1 MSNSFQVVAI
11 NGSPHMGIGNTGLMI
26 QMIRQGLEKEDI
38 SLEEI
43 FLAAKK
49 IEYCKGCAF
58 CLEHARCW
66 IKDDHAGIVE
76 KLMAADAII
85 LSSPVYFFHVTAQ
98 MKTFLDRSLAY
109 GHKPRPTWKPG
120 LAVSV
125 SAGRGETSV
134 ADYLGNA
141 LRVYGAFSVGALTAL
156 SVGLGEFWGKPAV
169 EARAADLARDLAAA
183 IKEKRRWPPT
193 DRDLTFWH
201 FMGGLVKDE
210 REFMANDYA
219 HWQNHNL
226 YDGFENYIRQDRTR
240 VEVARTL
247 RDAWLKEMMD
257 QQAERIRL
265 EKSGEK
271 PEVQSAP
278 EAANCRELLS
288 LMPLAFNPAAAE
300 GLKAV
305 YQFEVGG
312 DENFV
317 VHLTIADQQC
327 TLHEGPASKP
337 DVIIKTPA
345 AVWLRISRGELEGPQ
360 AFMSGQYQV
369 EGDLSLLMKLGG
381 LFKRE

>member
-26 QMIRQGLEKEDI
+26 QMIRQGLEKEGI
-38 SLEEI
+38 SVEEI
-43 FLAAKK
+43 FLAGKK

-66 IKDDHAGIVE
+66 IKDDHGGIMD
-76 KLMAADAII
+76 KLLAADGVI
-85 LSSPVYFFHVTAQ
+85 LGSPVYFFHVTAQ

-125 SAGRGETSV
+125 SAGSGETSV

-156 SVGLGEFWGKPAV
+156 SVGPGEFWGKPAV

-219 HWQNHNL
+219 HWQKYNL
-226 YDGFENYIRQDRTR
+226 YDGFENYIQQGRTP
-240 VEVARTL
+240 VEIDHGPRE
-247 RDAWLKEMMD
+247 AWLKEMMD

-271 PEVQSAP
+271 PEAKSAP
-278 EAANCRELLS
+278 EAANCRELLR

-327 TLHEGPASKP
+327 TLQEGPASKP

-345 AVWLRISRGELEGPQ
+345 EVWLRISRGQLEGAQ

-369 EGDLSLLMKLGG
+369 EGDLSLLMKLGA
-381 LFKRE
+381 LFKKM